1 MCQMKEGR
9 GGSVP
14 SLSASPWQRF
24 AMAAQADSTAA
35 APGLP
40 GARGSG
46 GAGGERNAATASESV
61 REEGSGGRRHGDD
74 EMIREKRKPLG
85 LRLKR
90 NPSHPT
96 QLLLYSGPV
105 GPMGPAAGVCYP
117 TCGAGQGG
125 AQARHEDIAR
135 PQAPHLGRRTV
146 QEALIGIR

>member
-1 MCQMKEGR
+1 MYQMEKGR

-14 SLSASPWQRF
+14 SLSLSASPWQRF

-74 EMIREKRKPLG
+74 EMIREKRKRFG

-90 NPSHPT
+90 NPSLPT
-96 QLLLYSGPV
+96 QLLVYCIQVRSGRWARQQVCVIP
-105 GPMGPAAGVCYP
+105 PAG
-117 TCGAGQGG
+117 
-125 AQARHEDIAR
+125 
-135 PQAPHLGRRTV
+135 LGRAVRRHATRTSHV
-146 QEALIGIR
+146 PRRPILAAAPSRRR